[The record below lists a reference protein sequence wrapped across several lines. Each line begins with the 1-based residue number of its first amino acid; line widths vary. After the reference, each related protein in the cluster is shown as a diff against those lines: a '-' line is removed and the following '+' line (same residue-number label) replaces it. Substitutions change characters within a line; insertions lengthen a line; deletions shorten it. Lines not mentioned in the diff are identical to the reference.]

1 MGNMSGVWD
10 FDFLW
15 STFGWLLKLV
25 APFIVILVAIIAVGL
40 LLKVVIEA
48 VKSSRH

>member
-1 MGNMSGVWD
+1 MGSMGNVWD

-25 APFIVILVAIIAVGL
+25 SPFVVVLVAILALGL

-48 VKSSRH
+48 VRASRH

>member
-1 MGNMSGVWD
+1 MGNMNGVWD

-15 STFGWLLKLV
+15 STFGWLLKMV
-25 APFIVILVAIIAVGL
+25 APFVIILVAIIAVGL

-48 VKSSRH
+48 VRASRH

>member
-1 MGNMSGVWD
+1 MSGLSGVWD

-25 APFIVILVAIIAVGL
+25 APFVIIIVAITAVGL

-48 VKSSRH
+48 VRSSRR

>member
-25 APFIVILVAIIAVGL
+25 SPFVVILVAIIAVGL

-48 VKSSRH
+48 VRSSRN

>member
-15 STFGWLLKLV
+15 STFGWLLKMV
-25 APFIVILVAIIAVGL
+25 APFVIILVAIIAVGL

-48 VKSSRH
+48 VRASRH

>member
-1 MGNMSGVWD
+1 MGNMGNVWD

-25 APFIVILVAIIAVGL
+25 SPFVVVLVAILALGL

-48 VKSSRH
+48 VRASRH